1 MRIAKRDIVE
11 MLMERGDL
19 QRAIRADEELPE
31 IVHAELHARLLWDL
45 GLDPVDLARDIVTPS
60 RRFTRPGTTA
70 GRRSLA
76 GRS

>member
-11 MLMERGDL
+11 MLMARGDL

-31 IVHAELHARLLWDL
+31 VVYAERHARLLWDL
-45 GLDPVDLARDIVTPS
+45 GLDPVELSRDIVAPGRQFS
-60 RRFTRPGTTA
+60 RPGTSA

>member
-1 MRIAKRDIVE
+1 MRFAKRDIVE
-11 MLMERGDL
+11 MLMARGDL
-19 QRAIRADEELPE
+19 QRAIRADDELPE

-45 GLDPVDLARDIVTPS
+45 GLDPVELARDIVGPS
-60 RRFTRPGTTA
+60 RRFSRSGTTA

>member
-11 MLMERGDL
+11 MLMARGDL

-31 IVHAELHARLLWDL
+31 VVHAERHARLLWDL
-45 GLDPVDLARDIVTPS
+45 GLDPVELSRDIVGPS
-60 RRFTRPGTTA
+60 RQFSRPGTTA